1 LFTVTDVDETQK
13 TVTCVLKS
21 VTNEELGKAVLRRW
35 VPSVEDEGLK
45 SIEVKNND
53 TVILQVFF
61 DQKSLYIRPASSSLK
76 DMFCQL
82 IQDVGLHC
90 IKGTRLT
97 H

>member
-1 LFTVTDVDETQK
+1 VTNADETQK
-13 TVTCVLKS
+13 TVTCVLRS
-21 VTNEELGKAVLRRW
+21 VTNEELCKAVLKQW

-61 DQKSLYIRPASSSLK
+61 DQKSLYVRPTSSSSK

-90 IKGTRLT
+90 MKGTRLT
-97 H
+97 N